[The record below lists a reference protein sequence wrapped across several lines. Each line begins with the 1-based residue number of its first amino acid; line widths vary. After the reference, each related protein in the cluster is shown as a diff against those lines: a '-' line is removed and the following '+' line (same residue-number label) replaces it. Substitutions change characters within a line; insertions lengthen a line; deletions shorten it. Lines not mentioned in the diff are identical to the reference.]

1 MKLNKRLE
9 LNNFEIYRI
18 QLKESKI
25 RKLKWISLKL
35 RRCILHFSISFNYVP
50 FHWKMKKKKEK
61 DYPFLWNENLL
72 FIFFPNQK
80 NSYVQKYFIFLNFQF
95 SNLQVRN
102 LK

>member
-1 MKLNKRLE
+1 M
-9 LNNFEIYRI
+9 FPFTG
-18 QLKESKI
+18 
-25 RKLKWISLKL
+25 KW
-35 RRCILHFSISFNYVP
+35 
-50 FHWKMKKKKEK
+50 KKKEK